1 MLLLLLVFIS
11 GRLSAVDLFD
21 LRVIPDFASG
31 TVQIDGIIVSNSK
44 KEDITSR
51 RNNISGLMSRWLGS
65 SEVTV
70 EIASKSQ
77 IFKVNDG
84 EFSGNMPVDS
94 TASFSVKV
102 FCNQE
107 LLHQED
113 LSFQQKPQYLLV
125 SDIDD
130 TILKSDVTS
139 KIQLVYNSLLVR
151 YENREAIPGTAKLYQ
166 TFKTASNTC
175 GLPFFVYLSSSPAFL
190 SRPIKTFLDKN
201 DFPDGIVI
209 LKKSL
214 TSGDHENHKSGW
226 LDQLK
231 KRFPDLPIMLLG
243 DSGEQDPEIYSGFLK
258 KIPNKKLIKAI
269 IIHEITG
276 EEERLQQLQK
286 FAQEA
291 KKEGVPFLIWNSASE
306 LTLELKKL
314 GLLP

>member
-1 MLLLLLVFIS
+1 
-11 GRLSAVDLFD
+11 LSAVDLFD

-31 TVQIDGIIVSNSK
+31 TVQVDGIIVSSSK

-70 EIASKSQ
+70 EIASESQ

-84 EFSGNMPVDS
+84 EFSGNLPVDFS
-94 TASFSVKV
+94 ESFRVKV
-102 FCNQE
+102 LCNQE
-107 LLHQED
+107 LLYQED
-113 LSFQQKPQYLLV
+113 FCFTQTPKYLLV

-166 TFKTASNTC
+166 TFKTASTTC

-190 SRPIKTFLDKN
+190 SRPIKAFLDKN
-201 DFPDGIVI
+201 DFPKGLVI

-226 LDQLK
+226 LEQMK
-231 KRFPDLPIMLLG
+231 KRFPDLPIMLFG
-243 DSGEQDPEIYSGFLK
+243 DSGEQDPEIYSSFLQKCPDK
-258 KIPNKKLIKAI
+258 KRVKAI

-276 EEERLQQLQK
+276 EEERLQQLNG
-286 FAQEA
+286 FAA
-291 KKEGVPFLIWNSASE
+291 AAIKEGVPFLVWSSVDQLSA
-306 LTLELKKL
+306 ELKKL
-314 GLLP
+314 GFIP

>member
-1 MLLLLLVFIS
+1 M
-11 GRLSAVDLFD
+11 SAVDLFD

-31 TVQIDGIIVSNSK
+31 TVQVDGIIVSSSK

-70 EIASKSQ
+70 EIASESQ

-84 EFSGNMPVDS
+84 EFSGNLPVDFS
-94 TASFSVKV
+94 ESFRVKV
-102 FCNQE
+102 LCNQE
-107 LLHQED
+107 LLYQED
-113 LSFQQKPQYLLV
+113 FCFTQPPRYLLV

-166 TFKTASNTC
+166 TFKTASTTC

-190 SRPIKTFLDKN
+190 SRPIKAFLDKN
-201 DFPDGIVI
+201 DFPKGLVI

-226 LDQLK
+226 LEQLK
-231 KRFPDLPIMLLG
+231 NRFPDLPIMLFG
-243 DSGEQDPEIYSGFLK
+243 DSGEQDPEIYSSFLQKYPDK
-258 KIPNKKLIKAI
+258 KRVKAI

-276 EEERLQQLQK
+276 EEERLQQLNG
-286 FAQEA
+286 FAA
-291 KKEGVPFLIWNSASE
+291 AAIKEGVPFLVWSSVDQLSA
-306 LTLELKKL
+306 ELKKL
-314 GLLP
+314 GFIP